1 MEYKIISMDF
11 DGTLLTSNKRITD
24 KTKKTLLKY
33 KKNNYFIVGVTSRVL
48 ASVKEVCDLNMF
60 DYLILNNGAYIYDVK
75 TKEIIKSF
83 YIDREIVLDITKY
96 FKEIAEEI
104 DYCTL
109 NKYYIYKKKVEKK
122 LDFLVQI
129 NGLDEVKEQIGKINI
144 FINNNIDKYKEYIEN
159 TFEKIDVIFMSDT
172 DNNNNKKWLVLSPKG
187 INKLETLKLLCK
199 KVGTSIEETIFFG
212 DSTNDLEIIC
222 GVGLGVAMGNALEEI
237 KEHAKDIT
245 LSNDNDGI
253 AYYLENLNK

>member
-33 KKNNYFIVGVTSRVL
+33 KKNNYFIIGVTSRVL

-159 TFEKIDVIFMSDT
+159 TFEKIDVIFM
-172 DNNNNKKWLVLSPKG
+172 
-187 INKLETLKLLCK
+187 
-199 KVGTSIEETIFFG
+199 
-212 DSTNDLEIIC
+212 
-222 GVGLGVAMGNALEEI
+222 
-237 KEHAKDIT
+237 
-245 LSNDNDGI
+245 
-253 AYYLENLNK
+253 